1 MPESKED
8 SKKYIMI
15 SGIININKEVG
26 ISSNKC
32 VGLVKKAFDMRKVG
46 HTGTLDLE
54 ASGVL
59 PIVIGK
65 ATRVSDFLMDEKK
78 EYITEAVFGKRTD
91 TLDYAGKVIES
102 SDYEFTKE
110 ELEEAMEKFKGKI
123 IQSPPMYS
131 AIKVNGQKLYDL
143 ARKGIEVERKK
154 REVEIFSFELIDFN
168 FPKGSFKIAC
178 SKGTYIRSLIDD
190 LGEAL
195 GSFAYVNSL
204 SRTKVGDFFIED
216 AIKSEDILDINYD
229 ELLEKLMPIDSALKS
244 YPKIILD
251 SSYLK
256 MATNGMTMEIR
267 ENKTDGLIR
276 VYVEDEF
283 IGFGKIKSSKDKYFL
298 KMEKVFYEK

>member
-1 MPESKED
+1 
-8 SKKYIMI
+8 MI

-32 VGLVKKAFDMRKVG
+32 VSLVKKAFDMRKVG

-91 TLDYAGKVIES
+91 TLDYAGKVIEI

-143 ARKGIEVERKK
+143 ARKGIEVEREK

-168 FPKGSFKIAC
+168 FPKASFKITC

-204 SRTKVGDFFIED
+204 CRTKVGDFFIED
-216 AIKSEDILDINYD
+216 AIKSEDILDISYD

-244 YPKIILD
+244 YPKIVLD
-251 SSYLK
+251 PSYLK
-256 MATNGMTMEIR
+256 MATNGMTMEVK
-267 ENKTDGLIR
+267 EDKTDTLMR
-276 VYVEDEF
+276 VYVGDEF
-283 IGFGKIKSSKDKYFL
+283 IGLGKIKSSKDKYFL